1 MNKHEKIYCKAIL
14 KNNDISLELYYN
26 THEIRLKEII
36 IFILSR
42 QNNEYVIDPISTAST
57 KSRKSTLKK
66 FGFTQLEIET
76 IEKIHRFEVVD
87 YSDLVLQYK
96 DTPDEIPKMS
106 VDKYLKLEDPLQK
119 NLYELIPKPNALQHK
134 LNFIAHLLKT
144 YKHTVTQ
151 AIATKTDS
159 SQTVVANNVDDI
171 IKLLKEE

>member
-42 QNNEYVIDPISTAST
+42 QNNEYVIDPMGTAST
-57 KSRKSTLKK
+57 KSLKSTLKN

-76 IEKIHRFEVVD
+76 VEKIHRFEVVD

-106 VDKYLKLEDPLQK
+106 VDEYLKLEDPLQK
-119 NLYELIPKPNALQHK
+119 NPYKLIPKPNALQHK

-144 YKHTVTQ
+144 YKYTVTQ
-151 AIATKTDS
+151 AVATKTDN